1 MPASA
6 TKPANKRGSTR
17 HKMLLSAAEVL
28 RERGAAGVTIDEV
41 LTRSGA
47 PRGSVYYHFPEGRN
61 QLLTEA
67 LQFAGDSITAVID
80 DAVGYG
86 GLSLVVEFVEFWER
100 TLAESGFVA
109 GCPVVAAAIGSSDDD
124 PELTAVARQILDRWR
139 AALTRAFGAD
149 GFDEADAG
157 SLAVMCIASLEGA
170 VVLCRSTRTV
180 GPLHD
185 VAGQLEFL
193 IKSREFVRRN
203 GLPSVSR

>member
-1 MPASA
+1 MPESA
-6 TKPANKRGSTR
+6 IKPANKRGSTR

-28 RERGAAGVTIDEV
+28 RERGAAGVTIDEI

-67 LQFAGDSITAVID
+67 LQFAGDSITTLID
-80 DAVGYG
+80 DAVEYG
-86 GLSLVVEFVEFWER
+86 ALSLVVEFVEFWER
-100 TLAESGFVA
+100 TLADSGFTA

-124 PELTAVARQILDRWR
+124 PELTAVAGQLLDRWR
-139 AALTRAFGAD
+139 AALSRAFVAD
-149 GFDEADAG
+149 GFDEAEAG

-180 GPLHD
+180 GPLRD